1 MSAPL
6 DIPGVII
13 KPYVRMTQRGKWVK
27 PEAQAYLTSKAALSL
42 QIKTAMNA
50 AGKEMLPG
58 QTPLKV
64 VIRLYAPSNPGHR
77 CDLDNQIKAILDAC
91 NGVAFADD
99 RWVDEI
105 DAERHIGEDPRLVLN
120 IMQLDFRVVE
130 A

>member
-1 MSAPL
+1 MFEI
-6 DIPGVII
+6 DIPGAII
-13 KPYVRMTQRGKWVK
+13 KPYVRMTQRGKFVNAQ
-27 PEAQAYLTSKAALSL
+27 AQAYLTSKAALSF
-42 QIKTAMNA
+42 QIKSAMNA

-91 NGVAFADD
+91 NGVAFPDD

-120 IMQLDFRVVE
+120 IMRLDFREVK